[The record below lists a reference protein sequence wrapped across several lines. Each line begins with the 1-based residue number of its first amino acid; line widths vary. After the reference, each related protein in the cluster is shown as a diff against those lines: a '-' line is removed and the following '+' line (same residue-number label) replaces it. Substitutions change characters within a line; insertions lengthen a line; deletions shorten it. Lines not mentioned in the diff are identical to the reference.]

1 MHRPNDQEVAAER
14 SRWLA
19 ELAQT
24 IEDALR
30 LGREIGIP
38 GRRCDEATEVYAR
51 LEAIQVEVEELRRG
65 RQPVSRNEFG
75 PLWTKLFPGI
85 GSPED

>member
-1 MHRPNDQEVAAER
+1 MHRPSDQEVAAER

-38 GRRCDEATEVYAR
+38 ERRCDEAMEVYGR
-51 LEAIQVEVEELRRG
+51 LEAIQAEVEELRRG

-75 PLWTKLFPGI
+75 PFWTRLFPGTA
-85 GSPED
+85 SPED